1 MGKGAARFVTSP
13 GPKQPRLQSAAACQ
27 ISFAAALGPWLTTV
41 EELRIWPINCHIP
54 LLLRKNAAGCE
65 GVDIRKRYWIGL
77 QALFSALTV
86 RMCVA
91 ELLPLGH
98 QRR

>member
-1 MGKGAARFVTSP
+1 MVGASGA
-13 GPKQPRLQSAAACQ
+13 
-27 ISFAAALGPWLTTV
+27 ISGVLGAY
-41 EELRIWPINCHIP
+41 
-54 LLLRKNAAGCE
+54 LLLYPRVRVRVLVVWFLLSLPAYL
-65 GVDIRKRYWIGL
+65 VLLSWIGL